1 MMVDVTYQMVLSTVQ
16 TAGILVG
23 IVYYV
28 MNLNYTR
35 KNQEQT
41 LLTRKTTLFQQTI
54 GSLINSS
61 YGIKNISILNQN
73 KPQSFEEHVEL
84 TKKHPEY
91 LEAWLW
97 IINTLDICG
106 IYLKEGVL
114 DIGMFAKYVPW
125 WWREFWDQYKPI
137 VYEWRKIHGPS
148 YMANMEH
155 LMDSLQE
162 YFEEYPE
169 RAP

>member
-1 MMVDVTYQMVLSTVQ
+1 MVDVTYQMVLSTVQ

-54 GSLINSS
+54 GSLMNSS
-61 YGIKNISILNQN
+61 YGIKNISVLNQN
-73 KPQSFEEHVEL
+73 NPQSVEEHIEL
-84 TKKHPEY
+84 TKKCPEY
-91 LEAWLW
+91 GEAWLW
-97 IINTLDICG
+97 IINTLEICG

-114 DIGMFAKYVPW
+114 DIEMFAKFVPW
-125 WWREFWDQYKPI
+125 WFRYFRDQYKPI
-137 VYEWRKIHGPS
+137 VYDWRKIHGPS
-148 YMANMEH
+148 YMVNMEY
-155 LMDSLQE
+155 LIDSLYE
-162 YFEEYPE
+162 YLEEHPE
-169 RAP
+169 VAP

>member
-54 GSLINSS
+54 GSLMNSP
-61 YGIKNISILNQN
+61 YGIKNIAALNQN
-73 KPQSFEEHVEL
+73 NPQSFEEHIEL
-84 TKKHPEY
+84 TKKYPEY
-91 LEAWLW
+91 WEAWLW
-97 IINTLDICG
+97 IINTLEICG

-125 WWREFWDQYKPI
+125 WWRDFWDQYKPI

-148 YMANMEH
+148 YMVNMEY
-155 LMDSLQE
+155 LIDSLYE
-162 YFEEYPE
+162 YLKERPE
-169 RAP
+169 VV